1 MKIQWTISKFSYSLI
16 IYFTIFGTS
25 SVAHLVKN
33 PSAMQETWVQSLG
46 WEDLVEK
53 GMATH
58 SSIPAWKIPWNS
70 SLRINIS
77 IKTAHTAWAKKT
89 KLKCQCH
96 LQCTHKTQYTPLR
109 ILSTH
114 TIRFF
119 LHIFSACH
127 LYLVKRTHFWSISV
141 SCYLCLSIIHINCR
155 KHVCLLSTSFRDERR
170 DFVC

>member
-1 MKIQWTISKFSYSLI
+1 MNDFQVFLLI
-16 IYFTIFGTS
+16 NYLFYHLWHFLGGPS
-25 SVAHLVKN
+25 GKESVCNAGDL
-33 PSAMQETWVQSLG
+33 VQSLG

-127 LYLVKRTHFWSISV
+127 LYLVKRTHF
-141 SCYLCLSIIHINCR
+141 
-155 KHVCLLSTSFRDERR
+155 
-170 DFVC
+170 